1 MDEQPDCL
9 PIHSKEILTS
19 DGVKLNKK
27 RKLQYDLENLV
38 LPLSKHK
45 FGYRFR
51 STGHTIA
58 EETEDVQNIDREMV
72 AGGLK
77 DGSEELG
84 DSYNDSNSISEGYDT
99 TMTLDL
105 DDEAEKSS
113 GKIGWPSD
121 SSKNFDLDSF
131 DTKKVKESG
140 NKGNDSLE
148 DIQQLESAYKGIDER
163 YPGYEDSGHNI
174 VSELGKNSL
183 EHLDAE
189 IEGLMLYSNDVAP
202 HALLVSPERWSSG
215 RDIMMWA
222 KSLAAKRVLSIN
234 PGTRTMRCVNG
245 SYIVGSA
252 IDPARRSRI
261 ARQPQNLFRFKAD
274 HSADSSPFSTTATQ
288 DVPRKMPKTPAQDGV
303 CAIQWSRE
311 GSSLA
316 IGATLEDD
324 WYVDACVYFL
334 NTKI

>member
-27 RKLQYDLENLV
+27 RKLQYALENLV
-38 LPLSKHK
+38 SPLSKHK

-51 STGHTIA
+51 SIGHTIA
-58 EETEDVQNIDREMV
+58 AETEDVQNIDREMV

-84 DSYNDSNSISEGYDT
+84 DSCNDSNSISEGYDT

-113 GKIGWPSD
+113 GKIG
-121 SSKNFDLDSF
+121 
-131 DTKKVKESG
+131 

-148 DIQQLESAYKGIDER
+148 DIQLLESAYKGIDDLH
-163 YPGYEDSGHNI
+163 PGYEDYDHNI
-174 VSELGKNSL
+174 VSELGKNNL

-189 IEGLMLYSNDVAP
+189 IEDLMLYSNDVAP

-215 RDIMMWA
+215 RDA
-222 KSLAAKRVLSIN
+222 RLGARK
-234 PGTRTMRCVNG
+234 PT
-245 SYIVGSA
+245 
-252 IDPARRSRI
+252 IDKEFE
-261 ARQPQNLFRFKAD
+261 QY
-274 HSADSSPFSTTATQ
+274 FS
-288 DVPRKMPKTPAQDGV
+288 M
-303 CAIQWSRE
+303 
-311 GSSLA
+311 LM
-316 IGATLEDD
+316 L
-324 WYVDACVYFL
+324 
-334 NTKI
+334 

>member
-27 RKLQYDLENLV
+27 RKLQYALENLV
-38 LPLSKHK
+38 SPLSKHK

-58 EETEDVQNIDREMV
+58 AETEDVQNIDREMV

-84 DSYNDSNSISEGYDT
+84 DSCNDSNSVSEGYDT

-113 GKIGWPSD
+113 GKIG
-121 SSKNFDLDSF
+121 
-131 DTKKVKESG
+131 

-148 DIQQLESAYKGIDER
+148 DIQLLESAYKGIDDLH
-163 YPGYEDSGHNI
+163 PGYEDYGHNI
-174 VSELGKNSL
+174 VSELGKNNL

-189 IEGLMLYSNDVAP
+189 IEDLMLYSNDVAP

-215 RDIMMWA
+215 RDA
-222 KSLAAKRVLSIN
+222 RLGARK
-234 PGTRTMRCVNG
+234 PT
-245 SYIVGSA
+245 
-252 IDPARRSRI
+252 IDKEFE
-261 ARQPQNLFRFKAD
+261 QY
-274 HSADSSPFSTTATQ
+274 FS
-288 DVPRKMPKTPAQDGV
+288 M
-303 CAIQWSRE
+303 
-311 GSSLA
+311 LM
-316 IGATLEDD
+316 L
-324 WYVDACVYFL
+324 
-334 NTKI
+334 

>member
-27 RKLQYDLENLV
+27 RKLQYALENLV
-38 LPLSKHK
+38 SPLSKHK

-58 EETEDVQNIDREMV
+58 AETEDVQNIDREMV

-84 DSYNDSNSISEGYDT
+84 DSCNDSNSVSEGYDT

-113 GKIGWPSD
+113 GKIG
-121 SSKNFDLDSF
+121 
-131 DTKKVKESG
+131 

-148 DIQQLESAYKGIDER
+148 DIQLLESAYKGIDDLH
-163 YPGYEDSGHNI
+163 PGYEDYGHNI
-174 VSELGKNSL
+174 VSELGKNNL

-189 IEGLMLYSNDVAP
+189 IEDLMLYSNDVAP

-215 RDIMMWA
+215 RE
-222 KSLAAKRVLSIN
+222 KKHCLADARLGARK
-234 PGTRTMRCVNG
+234 PT
-245 SYIVGSA
+245 
-252 IDPARRSRI
+252 IDKEFE
-261 ARQPQNLFRFKAD
+261 QY
-274 HSADSSPFSTTATQ
+274 FS
-288 DVPRKMPKTPAQDGV
+288 M
-303 CAIQWSRE
+303 
-311 GSSLA
+311 LM
-316 IGATLEDD
+316 L
-324 WYVDACVYFL
+324 
-334 NTKI
+334 

>member
-215 RDIMMWA
+215 RDA
-222 KSLAAKRVLSIN
+222 RLGARK
-234 PGTRTMRCVNG
+234 PT
-245 SYIVGSA
+245 
-252 IDPARRSRI
+252 IDKEFE
-261 ARQPQNLFRFKAD
+261 QY
-274 HSADSSPFSTTATQ
+274 FS
-288 DVPRKMPKTPAQDGV
+288 M
-303 CAIQWSRE
+303 
-311 GSSLA
+311 LM
-316 IGATLEDD
+316 L
-324 WYVDACVYFL
+324 
-334 NTKI
+334 

>member
-27 RKLQYDLENLV
+27 RKLQYALENLV
-38 LPLSKHK
+38 SPLSKHK

-51 STGHTIA
+51 SIGHTIA
-58 EETEDVQNIDREMV
+58 AETEDVQNIDREMV

-84 DSYNDSNSISEGYDT
+84 DSCNDSNSISEGYDT

-113 GKIGWPSD
+113 GKIG
-121 SSKNFDLDSF
+121 
-131 DTKKVKESG
+131 

-148 DIQQLESAYKGIDER
+148 DIQLLESAYKGIDDLH
-163 YPGYEDSGHNI
+163 PGYEDYDHNI
-174 VSELGKNSL
+174 VSELGKNNL

-189 IEGLMLYSNDVAP
+189 IEDLMLYSNDVAP

-215 RDIMMWA
+215 RE
-222 KSLAAKRVLSIN
+222 KKHCLADARLGARK
-234 PGTRTMRCVNG
+234 PT
-245 SYIVGSA
+245 
-252 IDPARRSRI
+252 IDKEFE
-261 ARQPQNLFRFKAD
+261 QY
-274 HSADSSPFSTTATQ
+274 FS
-288 DVPRKMPKTPAQDGV
+288 M
-303 CAIQWSRE
+303 
-311 GSSLA
+311 LM
-316 IGATLEDD
+316 L
-324 WYVDACVYFL
+324 
-334 NTKI
+334 